1 MDPSIRAVVFGAS
14 FIAVVTAGCQTPDP
28 SARTRPLP
36 APPAAVTPAASPAAA
51 VAVVPAAGVAPA
63 GDGPTGVVQAA
74 VLSTGAPA
82 AAGPLGLDAL
92 ERIALTQNPTLTQ
105 AAAYIDASRGR
116 AYQAGLWLN
125 PTVGYSAE
133 QIGTAGTAG
142 EFHGG
147 FVQQTIVTGG
157 KLRLSR
163 AKYNQQTVEAEL
175 QALGQQFRVL
185 NAVRTGYYDLLA
197 TSRMIAVRKNLLA
210 NAQETFKTSKEMFNT
225 GLSKES
231 DVLLAENAV
240 SRARIDLT
248 GVENDYAA
256 RWRHLAAILGQPD
269 MPPATLADRL
279 VPDGP
284 PLEWE
289 SSLAHLLQDSP
300 ELQAAK
306 AHVALAEITVQREK
320 AEPIPNINLQ
330 SNVGYNFE
338 TRSTVAYAQF
348 SLPIPLWNKNR
359 GTIREAVA
367 DLARAQAEVQRLELD
382 LGRRLAD
389 TFNLY
394 RTAMVAVTAYRDTIV
409 PNAEK
414 AYKVQLEMYEKRRI
428 AWPEVVTLEQNL
440 FVSRSEYTR
449 SLMDLRRA
457 EVAITGLLLTD
468 GLMPAPGPVP
478 GGHIDSNPTPR

>member
-1 MDPSIRAVVFGAS
+1 MHARVQALVFGLSFFAVVM
-14 FIAVVTAGCQTPDP
+14 AGCQTPKHTI
-28 SARTRPLP
+28 SPLP
-36 APPAAVTPAASPAAA
+36 PLPQAIATTGGAPAVGKPASSVGSHVAETSGEKAAE
-51 VAVVPAAGVAPA
+51 VVPAAFTANPG
-63 GDGPTGVVQAA
+63 T
-74 VLSTGAPA
+74 
-82 AAGPLGLDAL
+82 PLGLDDL

-105 AAAYIDASRGR
+105 AAAYIDATRGR

-125 PTVGYSAE
+125 PTIGYSAE

-163 AKYNQQTVEAEL
+163 AKYNAQTVEAEL
-175 QALGQQFRVL
+175 QAVGQQLRVL

-210 NAQETFKTSKEMFNT
+210 NAAETFKTTKEMFNT
-225 GLSKES
+225 GLAKES
-231 DVLLAENAV
+231 DVLLADNAV

-248 GVENDYAA
+248 GAENDYAA

-269 MPPATLADRL
+269 MPQSTLADRL

-289 SSLAHLLQDSP
+289 TSLTQLLQDSP

-306 AHVALAEITVQREK
+306 AHVELAQIAIRREK

-330 SNVGYNFE
+330 SNVGYNYE
-338 TRSTVAYAQF
+338 TRSTVAYAQV
-348 SLPIPLWNKNR
+348 SMPIPLWNKNR

-367 DLARAQAEVQRLELD
+367 DLARAQAEVRRLELD

-389 TFNLY
+389 AFNQY
-394 RTAMVAVTAYRDTIV
+394 RTALVAATAYRDTIV

-414 AYKVQLEMYEKRRI
+414 AHKVQLEMYEKRRI
-428 AWPEVVTLEQNL
+428 AWPEVVKLEQNL
-440 FVSRSEYTR
+440 FVTKSEYTR
-449 SLMDLRRA
+449 NLMDLRRA

-478 GGHIDSNPTPR
+478 GGPIDSTPTPR